1 MKGYPRNFLPAVL
14 GTVMLVIVSG
24 LLLVP
29 NTLAIR
35 IDVDLGWQVGGVGR
49 VWTAALHA
57 AAGFASMLLVGALWS
72 VHMRTGWRR
81 RQRRMSGLIVAVLFL
96 LLAVTAVA
104 VYYVGDEGLGTVAA
118 LVHLALGALLSFAF
132 GWHWVRGRRR
142 RTRGPGR

>member
-1 MKGYPRNFLPAVL
+1 MKGYPRNFLPALL
-14 GTVMLVIVSG
+14 GTVLLVFASG

-35 IDVDLGWQVGGVGR
+35 VDVDLGWQVGGAGR

-57 AAGFASMLLVGALWS
+57 AAGFAAMLLVGALWS

-81 RQRRMSGLIVAVLFL
+81 RQHRASGLLVGLLFV

-104 VYYVGDEGLGTVAA
+104 VYYVGDEGLGTAAA
-118 LVHLALGALLSFAF
+118 LLHLLLGGLLAGAF
-132 GWHWVRGRRR
+132 GWHWLRGRRKR
-142 RTRGPGR
+142 LRGR